1 MSAGRRLV
9 RVVAIGVLP
18 AVLAFAAVY
27 ALRSGDSDSDSGGDR
42 AGAGRATASGGAP
55 PAPAGAGGQPAA
67 SAGPAGAVE
76 LAATLS
82 GTAYSTELTFEVPE
96 ARARVSPPEWV
107 RDCGRFA
114 AWARDNGGV
123 PVGVEPVHTLTLRAR
138 RSVDVQVTAVRAVP
152 VARVDRAGEQ
162 GPQVELACR
171 DGRAS
176 PAASPPGRWR
186 GGDMPHPLAA
196 GQTLEVPVELD
207 GLDEAGT
214 PVDPFPGGVSDYRLR
229 VELEVDGVPQ
239 TYDLRDGDRDF
250 RCCGR
255 ITYMGYQAARYEW
268 TLAPARALRYCA
280 ELRYTG
286 EPPPRTC
293 GPRAPA

>member
-1 MSAGRRLV
+1 MSAGRWLV

-27 ALRSGDSDSDSGGDR
+27 ALRSGDSDSGGDRGGDR
-42 AGAGRATASGGAP
+42 AGAGRATASSG
-55 PAPAGAGGQPAA
+55 APAGAGGQPAT

-107 RDCGRFA
+107 RDCVRFA

-123 PVGVEPVHTLTLRAR
+123 PVGPEPVHTLTLRAR
-138 RSVDVQVTAVRAVP
+138 RSVDVQVAAVRAVP
-152 VARVDRAGEQ
+152 IAQVDRAGEQ
-162 GPQVELACR
+162 GPWVELACR
-171 DGRAS
+171 DGVAS

-186 GGDMPHPLAA
+186 GGGMPHPLAA
-196 GQTLEVPVELD
+196 GQTVEVPVELD
-207 GLDEAGT
+207 RLDESGS

-286 EPPPRTC
+286 KPPPRTC

>member
-1 MSAGRRLV
+1 MSAGRRLL

-27 ALRSGDSDSDSGGDR
+27 ALRSGNDGGGDRVEPGRTTATGGAPPDR
-42 AGAGRATASGGAP
+42 AGAGRR
-55 PAPAGAGGQPAA
+55 PAA

-107 RDCGRFA
+107 HDCGRFA

-123 PVGVEPVHTLTLRAR
+123 PVGPEPVHTLTLRAR
-138 RSVDVQVTAVRAVP
+138 RSVDVQVATVRAVP
-152 VARVDRAGEQ
+152 VARVDRPREQ
-162 GPQVELACR
+162 GPWVELACR
-171 DGRAS
+171 DGVAS

-186 GGDMPHPLAA
+186 GGEMPHPLAA

-207 GLDEAGT
+207 GLDESGG
-214 PVDPFPGGVSDYRLR
+214 PVDPFPSGVSDYRLR
-229 VELEVDGVPQ
+229 VELEVDGVPR

-268 TLAPARALRYCA
+268 TLSPARALRYCA

-293 GPRAPA
+293 TPRAPA

>member
-27 ALRSGDSDSDSGGDR
+27 ALRSGDDDGNHRAEPGRTTATGGV
-42 AGAGRATASGGAP
+42 P
-55 PAPAGAGGQPAA
+55 PAA

-138 RSVDVQVTAVRAVP
+138 RSVDVQVAAVRAVP
-152 VARVDRAGEQ
+152 VAQVDRAGEQ
-162 GPQVELACR
+162 GPWVELACR
-171 DGRAS
+171 DGVAS

-186 GGDMPHPLAA
+186 GGGMPHPLAA

-207 GLDEAGT
+207 GLDESGS

-286 EPPPRTC
+286 KPPPRTC

>member
-1 MSAGRRLV
+1 MSAGRPLV

-27 ALRSGDSDSDSGGDR
+27 ALRSGDGDGDGGSDR
-42 AGAGRATASGGAP
+42 ARPARTAATGGP
-55 PAPAGAGGQPAA
+55 PAPAGASGQPAG
-67 SAGPAGAVE
+67 STGPAGAVE

-107 RDCGRFA
+107 RDCVRFA

-123 PVGVEPVHTLTLRAR
+123 PVGPEPVHTLTLRAR
-138 RSVDVQVTAVRAVP
+138 RSVDVQVAAVRAVP
-152 VARVDRAGEQ
+152 VAQVDRAGEQ
-162 GPQVELACR
+162 GPWVELACR
-171 DGRAS
+171 DGVAS

-186 GGDMPHPLAA
+186 GGGMPHPLAA

-207 GLDEAGT
+207 GLDESGG

-239 TYDLRDGDRDF
+239 TYNLRDGDRDF

-286 EPPPRTC
+286 KPPPRTC